1 MDSKFNSWSNN
12 DPTDSF
18 TSVLIDASM
27 KVPPLTFS
35 FHSPCSDFPVCP
47 VLDTLTP
54 WYECWQKSLI
64 ENARVP
70 PCSRFS
76 GGSSHRNFDGR
87 NSYNY
92 RACGA
97 LRGEYSAGR
106 FKGEIFCMYHCPLV
120 HVPTFPR
127 FLCVSLFI
135 VSKGA
140 SVTPVSGRVS
150 SLFAEFFFHFC

>member
-1 MDSKFNSWSNN
+1 MDSKFKSWSNY

-18 TSVLIDASM
+18 TSILIDASM

-70 PCSRFS
+70 PCSKFS
-76 GGSSHRNFDGR
+76 GGSSRRNFDGR

-97 LRGEYSAGR
+97 LRGEYYGR
-106 FKGEIFCMYHCPLV
+106 FKGEIFCMYHCPLL
-120 HVPTFPR
+120 HGPTFPH
-127 FLCVSLFI
+127 FLVSLFI
-135 VSKGA
+135 VSTGA
-140 SVTPVSGRVS
+140 FVTSVLGHVS